1 MTWERDEGSQKNG
14 TREGEVRELKMEI
27 QREEIEK
34 GGSELRGMREI
45 ETAMG
50 TDAGLFQRRERERE

>member
-1 MTWERDEGSQKNG
+1 
-14 TREGEVRELKMEI
+14 MEI